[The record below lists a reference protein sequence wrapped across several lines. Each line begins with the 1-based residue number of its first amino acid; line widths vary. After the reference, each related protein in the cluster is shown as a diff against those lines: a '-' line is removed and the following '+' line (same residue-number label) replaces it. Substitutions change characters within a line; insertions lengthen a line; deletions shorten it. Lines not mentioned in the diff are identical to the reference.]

1 MNQVSRAR
9 STSVKLD
16 QSRVDFAT
24 GLVCDSDQERLLH
37 FRTRS
42 IEVLAMTIHLE
53 GTVQEDNISPLALLR
68 RDLCKAGD
76 GSERLKIVQSVD
88 SQVILNMWKLIRS
101 KSSNVEPYLPLRRAI
116 DGYVAVC

>member
-1 MNQVSRAR
+1 
-9 STSVKLD
+9 
-16 QSRVDFAT
+16 
-24 GLVCDSDQERLLH
+24 
-37 FRTRS
+37 
-42 IEVLAMTIHLE
+42 MTIHLE